1 MGVRYRKSVKLGPV
15 RVNLSKSGVSY
26 SVGVKGARVTKRA
39 DGRVQTTVGVPG
51 TGLYYTDTKKKD
63 AAKHSAND
71 QPKTDTKTTANTP
84 AKTLLTLALII
95 GVVIL
100 LFILIDIA
108 IAA

>member
-51 TGLYYTDTKKKD
+51 TGLYYTETKKKD
-63 AAKHSAND
+63 TAKRPVADQAEAKANS
-71 QPKTDTKTTANTP
+71 TTEKP
-84 AKTLLTLALII
+84 QKTLMTLIMII
-95 GVVIL
+95 GAVIL
-100 LFILIDIA
+100 LFIVLDIIIPA
-108 IAA
+108 